1 MDAARW
7 RLLRVELLQ
16 DGGDAVGSA
25 VQGTGS
31 SGLQQ
36 RRLGPAHL
44 QLQGEQEQLHHWRH
58 RTAGTVRGIHQ
69 PRGSLLDLC
78 QPEGHGQQ
86 SCCHHKGLL
95 SSRNHLLEAL
105 QVHQTD

>member
-1 MDAARW
+1 MIAKAKTVHAETVDAARW
-7 RLLRVELLQ
+7 RSLGVELLQ

-44 QLQGEQEQLHHWRH
+44 QLQGEQQQLHHWRH
-58 RTAGTVRGIHQ
+58 KATSAVRVIHQ
-69 PRGSLLDLC
+69 PRGSLLALC
-78 QPEGHGQQ
+78 PPGGHGQQ
-86 SCCHHKGLL
+86 SCRHHKGLL
-95 SSRNHLLEAL
+95 
-105 QVHQTD
+105 